1 MKIDEGITFSD
12 KTKGELRRDALHHIE
27 ELYELKN
34 QVDISDLVNPLADPV
49 RRPKYEL
56 VCAISTERLN
66 DRVNEKINQGFDV
79 LGPHTHQKQ
88 SDNDISHSTREWS
101 EKFCIS
107 MLKK

>member
-34 QVDISDLVNPLADPV
+34 QVDISDLVNPLAEPV

-56 VCAISTERLN
+56 ICSGSTERLN

-79 LGPHTHQKQ
+79 LGPHTHQKAFDTDVTLRPQ
-88 SDNDISHSTREWS
+88 HWEHM
-101 EKFCIS
+101 FCIS